1 MKNCKLKTQLFLS
14 AMIIGVS
21 ILSGCSKDRVDATE
35 EKSSYKSSDEYMD
48 ARKQAEQEYEITQ
61 DGTGPIVAQQ
71 GTKVWAVKEKLMF
84 ANGNDVTYPY
94 TVKIVELYT
103 PKDMI
108 YYRMPS
114 TSGTTLLT
122 TAGEVR
128 IRAFKDGQEL
138 VLRPTYT
145 WTVEMPNAAP
155 VTNMI
160 TYYSV
165 GSPSVAN
172 WVNTPAGNFT
182 VTAYGYTGEMATM
195 GWISCAKVASTEA
208 TATFTFNSTTDNLD
222 NVAKFLYFPNLKS
235 LKQVYT
241 LTAADLPVGE
251 NVKIILIGINANN
264 IPFTYYEQKAVAQ
277 SSVISASLTANTDA
291 GLTTLLEGL

>member
-1 MKNCKLKTQLFLS
+1 MKRLNLNTRIAFS
-14 AMIIGVS
+14 AMIIGIS
-21 ILSGCSKDRVDATE
+21 LLSGCSKDRVETEE

-48 ARKQAEQEYEITQ
+48 ARKQAEQEYEITA

-84 ANGNDVTYPY
+84 ANGDAVNYPY

-128 IRAFKDGQEL
+128 IRAFKNGQEL
-138 VLRPTYT
+138 VLRPTLT
-145 WTVEMPNAAP
+145 WTVEMPNASP
-155 VTNMI
+155 VENML
-160 TYYSV
+160 TYYGEVS
-165 GSPSVAN
+165 SSQAN
-172 WVNTPAGNFT
+172 WVNTPSGTFT
-182 VTAYGYTGEMATM
+182 VTAYGYTGEMAKM
-195 GWISCAKVASTEA
+195 GWLSCAKVASTAA

-235 LKQVYT
+235 LKQVYI

-251 NVKIILIGINANN
+251 SVKVILIGINASNV
-264 IPFTYYEQKAVAQ
+264 PFTYFEQKTVAQ
-277 SSVISASLTANTDA
+277 DSPINVSLTANTDA
-291 GLTTLLEGL
+291 GLTTLLNGL